1 MAWRRDKARRYAHV
15 EVSPEGELIGPPGG
29 AQTTLRGPVCLH
41 LAPGSC
47 LLRTLNTAAMNRKEI
62 APALEL
68 LAEAS
73 LPLPPD
79 QYYTDSWQIGPE
91 LHALAAL
98 PRGPLDRARDR
109 IAAAGGRLAAV
120 RIPELCPPPAGS
132 PAVLVLWS
140 MPEPGGL
147 LACLWRGQ
155 TLYRWQHFPQ
165 RLSRRALLE
174 QLAAGADPAPATIYL
189 NWMRS
194 ELDPWP
200 ELGAVW
206 PQAEVVET
214 WGWTAAERA
223 RRFGPGPQLQSFL
236 QQAQRRPASRADKL
250 QLGLALG
257 GVACAALFLFF
268 AEVDYLERQAE
279 QLRHQVS
286 LLKVKANRSEKVAAR
301 SGQTLRRIRELR
313 ALAVERRGVLEVLK
327 ALTEAL
333 PARVRLERINVE
345 RGGATALD
353 GLAETELDVSNLL
366 ENLSQTPLL
375 TEPRLTFTQKEETR
389 GDTST
394 PALIRFRL
402 EARLAEP
409 LLAPGGLPPAGR
421 PVNSGSE
428 EEA

>member
-1 MAWRRDKARRYAHV
+1 MHV
-15 EVSPEGELIGPPGG
+15 ELNHEGELIGLPGG
-29 AQTTLRGPVCLH
+29 AQAALRGPVCLH
-41 LAPGSC
+41 LPPGSC
-47 LLRTLNTAAMNRKEI
+47 LLRVLNVAGMNRKEI
-62 APALEL
+62 APALAL

-98 PRGPLDRARDR
+98 PSEPLDRARGR
-109 IAAAGGRLAAV
+109 VAAAGGRLAAV
-120 RIPELCPPPAGS
+120 RVPELCPPPVGPSAAGPR
-132 PAVLVLWS
+132 PARPHAALVLWS

-165 RLSRRALLE
+165 RLPRQALLE
-174 QLAAGADPAPATIYL
+174 QLAANADPAPAAVYL

-194 ELDPWP
+194 ELDPWA
-200 ELGAVW
+200 ELDAVW
-206 PQAEVVET
+206 PQAEVIET
-214 WGWTAAERA
+214 WDWDLAERA

-236 QQAQRRPASRADKL
+236 RQEQRRTASRSDKL
-250 QLGLALG
+250 RLGLALG
-257 GVACAALFLFF
+257 GAVCTALFLFF
-268 AEVDYLERQAE
+268 AEVAYLERQAE

-301 SGQTLRRIRELR
+301 SGQTLRRIRELQ
-313 ALAVERRGVLEVLK
+313 ALAVERRGVLEALK
-327 ALTEAL
+327 ALTDAL

-366 ENLSQTPLL
+366 ENLSQAPLL

-409 LLAPGGLPPAGR
+409 LLAPVGVPAAGA
-421 PVNSGSE
+421 PAAAGSQE
-428 EEA
+428 EV